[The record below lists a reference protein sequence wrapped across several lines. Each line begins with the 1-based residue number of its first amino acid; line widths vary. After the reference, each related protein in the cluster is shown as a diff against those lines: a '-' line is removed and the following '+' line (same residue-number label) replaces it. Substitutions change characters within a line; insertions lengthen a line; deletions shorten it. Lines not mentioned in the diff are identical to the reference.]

1 MHGDEGGKGG
11 GAYAHGSR
19 GNTARSFQT
28 CFLRKWHISGRE
40 VVVRFISGG
49 KWGGGGGGRVTLLA
63 TSIVCL

>member
-11 GAYAHGSR
+11 GAYAHGSC

-40 VVVRFISGG
+40 VMVRFRSGG
-49 KWGGGGGGRVTLLA
+49 KWGGGGGGG
-63 TSIVCL
+63 